1 MTVQD
6 TPAGRTTAG
15 EIAADGHTGFEAG
28 DPATRTDGI
37 AAPDT
42 TETPRKPTARER
54 RLNRNGFVALLGG
67 LMSLAFIGALALG
80 AILYLGAGMLDAKG
94 PLAEETVVT
103 IPEGAGANTI
113 AAILRREG
121 ALPDRRVAGVADPT
135 MLFRTAVRTK
145 GASSRLRAGEYLIP
159 ANVSV
164 NGLVDLLTSG
174 QAIQHRVTVPEG
186 LTSFQVVQR
195 LANHEVLEGPIP
207 AIPPEGSIRPETYN
221 FSRGATRQ
229 EILDKMMA
237 DQRAIVEKAW
247 ASRAPDLPLSSPEEL
262 LILASIVEKETGVGS
277 ERAHVAS
284 VFTNRLR
291 RGMRLETDPTIIYG
305 LWGGEGKPK
314 DRGGLRRSEL
324 DQRTPYNTYQIDG
337 LPPGPIAN
345 PGEAALM
352 ATANPIETDDL
363 FFVADGTGGH
373 VFAKTYDEHLANVA
387 KWRQIERERNAARA
401 AAKSDSS
408 ATEREVSIPND
419 LAIASDATAIEGATI
434 IQTAPAN
441 ATVAGE
447 SPAGA
452 AAEVAAEVAAEG
464 SPVPLPP
471 RRL

>member
-6 TPAGRTTAG
+6 TAGG
-15 EIAADGHTGFEAG
+15 AAFEAG
-28 DPATRTDGI
+28 DPQARAEETAPE
-37 AAPDT
+37 AAK
-42 TETPRKPTARER
+42 KPTARER
-54 RLNRNGFVALLGG
+54 RQNRNGFLALLGG

-80 AILYLGAGMLDAKG
+80 AFLYMGAGLLNAEG
-94 PLAEETVVT
+94 PLDEETVVT

-121 ALPDRRVAGVADPT
+121 ALPDERIAGLVDPA

-145 GASSRLRAGEYLIP
+145 DASARLRAGEYRVP
-159 ANVSV
+159 AGVSV

-186 LTSFQVVQR
+186 LTSYQVVQR

-207 AIPPEGSIRPETYN
+207 AVPPEGSIRPETYN

-237 DQRAIVEKAW
+237 DQRDVVARAW
-247 ASRAPDLPLSSPEEL
+247 ASRAPDLPLNSPEEL
-262 LILASIVEKETGVGS
+262 LVLASIVEKETGVGA

-284 VFTNRLR
+284 VFVNRLR
-291 RGMRLETDPTIIYG
+291 RGMRLETDPTVIYG
-305 LWGGEGKPK
+305 IFGGEGKPSG
-314 DRGGLRRSEL
+314 RPIYRSDLQKE
-324 DQRTPYNTYQIDG
+324 TPYNTYQIAG

-352 ATANPIETDDL
+352 ATANPIETDDY

-373 VFAKTYDEHLANVA
+373 VFSKTYDEHLANVA
-387 KWRQIERERNAARA
+387 KWRQIERERKAAREA
-401 AAKSDSS
+401 AA
-408 ATEREVSIPND
+408 AAAGTE
-419 LAIASDATAIEGATI
+419 TAVAEAAPIEGATI
-434 IQTAPAN
+434 LQTPPADAAAASSAPA
-441 ATVAGE
+441 AE
-447 SPAGA
+447 FA
-452 AAEVAAEVAAEG
+452 ADD